1 VKAHPKRP
9 TPRQLEAEIQARTLK
24 VLREGNANQQL
35 QAAWALQRM
44 AERQSREKEKRAAR
58 PKPQI
63 PMTVEEKERRINQI
77 MGISDEAQMQRD
89 QRERNLYL
97 KGLQWEAEHP
107 EYAGVLGGDHENIYA
122 TGASQESK
130 DQTGTEP

>member
-1 VKAHPKRP
+1 VKAHPERP
-9 TPRQLEAEIQARTLK
+9 TPRQLEAEIQARALK

-35 QAAWALQRM
+35 QAAWALQRL
-44 AERQSREKEKRAAR
+44 AERKSQEKERRAAR
-58 PKPQI
+58 PKPHK
-63 PMTVEEKERRINQI
+63 PMTVEEKEQRINQI
-77 MGISDEAQMQRD
+77 MGISDEVQMQRD

-107 EYAGVLGGDHENIYA
+107 EYAGVVDGDHQNIYA

-130 DQTGTEP
+130 DQTGIEP